1 MDRQLLI
8 SAGPGEWRA
17 ALLETGVP
25 VEFFVERGDRSE
37 AGSIHLSRVAR
48 LLPALGAALV
58 DIGGGRPA
66 FLPQNEVLPRGRR
79 LHEGERVVVQ
89 VRREAQAGKAAR
101 VTTAASL
108 RGRFVELIVGRPG
121 FKGGEALAPNERNQ
135 LLSSLTTLTHPSRSL
150 SSGRALRG
158 PVGAGSP
165 LSRTAGE
172 GAERSEAGEGAAGLR
187 LLEDAPVIAFRD
199 EMEAL
204 IARWNDTLERAWQLD
219 PPARLD
225 PVASFAAALAG
236 SLPRA
241 ANEILVDDP
250 AAIPELRAAFPDSAV
265 AHLPETEW
273 PIDLDAVFD
282 EALSATL
289 ALSGGG
295 SVHFEAT
302 RAGMLIDVD
311 TGTPETGSP
320 ERTGL
325 TANLA
330 AAGTIAR
337 QIRLRNLGGGLVVD
351 FVGLDSRS
359 AREKVRASFAEAL
372 AADPA
377 APQLLG
383 WTRLGHLELVR
394 PRRGRTLAEAL
405 LEPRPGGALVKT
417 AVTVSHEALRAV
429 RRAARTQPGRR
440 WRLTVAPEVAA
451 ALAGA
456 AADAVRQ
463 AEQRFARSIAIE
475 ADPGYHHERFQI
487 SAL

>member
-1 MDRQLLI
+1 LARELLI

-17 ALLETGVP
+17 ALLEAGVP
-25 VEFFVERGDRSE
+25 VELFVERGDRSE
-37 AGSIHLSRVAR
+37 AGSLHLGRIVR

-58 DIGGGRPA
+58 DIGSDRPA
-66 FLPQNEVLPRGRR
+66 FLPQSEVIPRGKR
-79 LHEGERVVVQ
+79 LNEGERVIVQ
-89 VRREAQAGKAAR
+89 IRREAQAGKAAR
-101 VTTAASL
+101 VTMTASL
-108 RGRFVELIVGRPG
+108 RGRLVELIVGRPG
-121 FKGGEALAPNERNQ
+121 SADGAALLTQLAPTFPRGNGGGQGWGLRPLESAPVEALAVEATALAWRWCEIVDR
-135 LLSSLTTLTHPSRSL
+135 TSR
-150 SSGRALRG
+150 
-158 PVGAGSP
+158 
-165 LSRTAGE
+165 
-172 GAERSEAGEGAAGLR
+172 
-187 LLEDAPVIAFRD
+187 LE
-199 EMEAL
+199 
-204 IARWNDTLERAWQLD
+204 

-225 PVASFAAALAG
+225 PAASFAAALAG
-236 SLPRA
+236 SMPA
-241 ANEILVDDP
+241 APDEILADDP
-250 AAIPELRAAFPDSAV
+250 AAIPELRVALPDSAV
-265 AHLPETEW
+265 AHLPETGW

-289 ALSGGG
+289 ALPGGG

-330 AAGTIAR
+330 AAETIAR

-359 AREKVRASFAEAL
+359 AREKVRAAFAEAL

-394 PRRGRTLAEAL
+394 PRRGRPLAEAL

-463 AEQRFARSIAIE
+463 AEQRFAHGIAIE
-475 ADPGYHHERFQI
+475 PDLGYERERFQI

>member
-1 MDRQLLI
+1 MAQRSSRNWPPPQPSPVTTGEGVLI
-8 SAGPGEWRA
+8 PS
-17 ALLETGVP
+17 
-25 VEFFVERGDRSE
+25 
-37 AGSIHLSRVAR
+37 
-48 LLPALGAALV
+48 PAS
-58 DIGGGRPA
+58 GGG
-66 FLPQNEVLPRGRR
+66 LGW
-79 LHEGERVVVQ
+79 
-89 VRREAQAGKAAR
+89 
-101 VTTAASL
+101 
-108 RGRFVELIVGRPG
+108 
-121 FKGGEALAPNERNQ
+121 
-135 LLSSLTTLTHPSRSL
+135 
-150 SSGRALRG
+150 
-158 PVGAGSP
+158 
-165 LSRTAGE
+165 
-172 GAERSEAGEGAAGLR
+172 GLR
-187 LLEDAPVIAFRD
+187 LLDAAPGDALAA
-199 EMEAL
+199 EAAAL
-204 IARWNDTLERAWQLD
+204 AQRWSGFLDRAAQLE

-225 PVASFAAALAG
+225 PVASFAASLAR

-241 ANEILVDDP
+241 SDEIVVDEP
-250 AAIPELRAAFPDSAV
+250 AAVPVLRAAFPDAAV
-265 AHLPETEW
+265 TSQAEAEW
-273 PIDLDAVFD
+273 PIDLDAVFE

-337 QIRLRNLGGGLVVD
+337 QIRLRNLGGGIVVD

-359 AREKVRASFAEAL
+359 AREKVRVAFAEAL

-383 WTRLGHLELVR
+383 WTRLGHFELVR
-394 PRRGRTLAEAL
+394 PRRNRPLAEAL
-405 LEPRPGGALVKT
+405 LEPRAGGVLVKT
-417 AVTVSHEALRAV
+417 AVTVSHEALRAL

-463 AEQRFARSIAIE
+463 AEQRFARDIAIE
-475 ADPGYHHERFQI
+475 TDPGYERERFQI